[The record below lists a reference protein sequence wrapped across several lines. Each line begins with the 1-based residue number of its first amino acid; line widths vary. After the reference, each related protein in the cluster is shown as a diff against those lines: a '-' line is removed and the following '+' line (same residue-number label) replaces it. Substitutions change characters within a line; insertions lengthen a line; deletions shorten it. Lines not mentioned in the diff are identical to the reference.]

1 MNNSSGFFGG
11 NTPRED
17 LIERMKASDD
27 RYLRIS
33 ADFVAADGRHISSLK
48 REIKELTAKLERA
61 RRAKKKLRQQ
71 QLARAG
77 EVRDRFVELKDYV
90 ERNARRLAIME
101 QQGHNVEHLRKAL
114 KNLETP
120 TTVKQDGNDV

>member
-1 MNNSSGFFGG
+1 MNNSGFFSG

-27 RYLRIS
+27 NYLRIS
-33 ADFVAADGRHISSLK
+33 ADFVAADGRHISALK
-48 REIKELTAKLERA
+48 RQVNELTAKLARA
-61 RRAKKKLRQQ
+61 KRAKKKLRQQ
-71 QLARAG
+71 QRDAQN
-77 EVRDRFVELKDYV
+77 EVRGRFVELKDYV

-101 QQGHNVEHLRKAL
+101 QQGHNVEHLRKTLKAL
-114 KNLETP
+114 QTP

>member
-1 MNNSSGFFGG
+1 MNNSGFFSG

-27 RYLRIS
+27 NYLRIS
-33 ADFVAADGRHISSLK
+33 ADFVAADGRHISALK
-48 REIKELTAKLERA
+48 RQVNELTAKLERA

-77 EVRDRFVELKDYV
+77 EARDRFVELKDYV

>member
-1 MNNSSGFFGG
+1 VNNNSGFFSG

-27 RYLRIS
+27 NYLRIS
-33 ADFVAADGRHISSLK
+33 ADFVAADGRHISALK
-48 REIKELTAKLERA
+48 RQVNELTAKLARA
-61 RRAKKKLRQQ
+61 KRAKKKLRQQ

>member
-1 MNNSSGFFGG
+1 MNNSGFFSG

-27 RYLRIS
+27 NYLRIS
-33 ADFVAADGRHISSLK
+33 ADFVAADGRHISALK
-48 REIKELTAKLERA
+48 RQVNELTAKLARA
-61 RRAKKKLRQQ
+61 KRAKKKLRQKQ
-71 QLARAG
+71 RDAQN
-77 EVRDRFVELKDYV
+77 EVRGRFVELKDYV

-101 QQGHNVEHLRKAL
+101 QQGHNVEHLRKTLKAL
-114 KNLETP
+114 QTP

>member
-1 MNNSSGFFGG
+1 MNNSGFFSG

-27 RYLRIS
+27 NYLRIS
-33 ADFVAADGRHISSLK
+33 ADFVAADGRHISALK
-48 REIKELTAKLERA
+48 RQVNELTAKLARA
-61 RRAKKKLRQQ
+61 KRAKKKLRQKQ
-71 QLARAG
+71 RDAQN
-77 EVRDRFVELKDYV
+77 EVRGRFVELKDYV

-101 QQGHNVEHLRKAL
+101 QQGHNVEHLRKTL
-114 KNLETP
+114 KALETP